1 MRSVRAN
8 KQLLYLFTCNVTV
21 LFVGMGLFPVLP
33 LYATSLGASPGFV
46 GIYLALTYAS
56 ITFGAM
62 LAGWLIARLPQ
73 RALLSSAG
81 GLGIPALMLMGHVTA
96 LWQLVVLTGI
106 VWFTGGIA
114 LSTVSVLTGLVA
126 DRTQRGKLFSM
137 MSMGTPLGALMG
149 GMTVSQLIAWK
160 GYPVMFLVL
169 GVTWLLI
176 PLAASQLAEQTST
189 KSKAAD
195 PNRSS
200 AAVRPSL
207 SRPYYLFV
215 PVFLLSTMAVSV
227 GRLGT
232 SLSMQAL
239 TFSPSEVASTATI
252 SGLVAIPVILLI
264 GRLSD
269 RMDRRHLLVF
279 TYALTAI
286 GVLLLV
292 SALQI
297 WHFWLA
303 ATLLLIARCVNGA
316 VGSAYVTDI
325 LTPQELARG
334 LAWLNTTGWVAGV
347 LTFAGTGHMI
357 DSLGM
362 TPVYLIAGACAII
375 ASIQLELLGGDYRP
389 KETVQNIVN
398 DVKRITQ
405 SHLRVVRV
413 DNPQPK

>member
-1 MRSVRAN
+1 MHLYTVN
-8 KQLLYLFTCNVTV
+8 KQLLYLFTCNLTV

-33 LYATSLGASPGFV
+33 LYATTLGATPGLV

-62 LAGWLIARLPQ
+62 LAGWLIVRLPQ
-73 RALLSSAG
+73 RLVLSSAG
-81 GLGIPALMLMGHVTA
+81 GLGIPALVLMGHVSA

-114 LSTVSVLTGLVA
+114 LSVVSVLTGLVA
-126 DRTQRGKLFSM
+126 DRSHRGRSFSL
-137 MSMGTPLGALMG
+137 MSMGTPLGALLG
-149 GMTVSQLIAWK
+149 GMLVGQLIAWQ
-160 GYPVMFLVL
+160 GYPLMFAAL
-169 GVTWLLI
+169 GASWLLI
-176 PLAASQLAEQTST
+176 PLAASQLVEQVPTDQ
-189 KSKAAD
+189 KSARID
-195 PNRSS
+195 RPNERQG
-200 AAVRPSL
+200 L
-207 SRPYYLFV
+207 SRPFYLFI

-239 TFSPSEVASTATI
+239 AFSPSAVASTATI
-252 SGLVAIPVILLI
+252 SGLVAIPVILVI

-279 TYALTAI
+279 TYTLTAI
-286 GVLLLV
+286 GVLMLGGAMQL
-292 SALQI
+292 

-325 LTPQELARG
+325 LAPHELARG
-334 LAWLNTTGWVAGV
+334 LSRLNTTGWLAGV
-347 LTFAGTGHMI
+347 LTFAGAGHMV
-357 DSLGM
+357 DKLG
-362 TPVYLIAGACAII
+362 PSAVYLVAGLCAIV
-375 ASIQLELLGGDYRP
+375 AAVQLEWLGGDYRP
-389 KETVQNIVN
+389 RQIVQNLAN

-405 SHLRVVRV
+405 TRLSVVRV
-413 DNPQPK
+413 EDRGAK